1 MEEISKS
8 IKKLKTKIAIFIVL
22 QILLFMYYFWIG
34 KYDWD
39 YGFDLPFRIV
49 FEGISSLIAGVFFG
63 LIFYLLGKSKEY
75 ENDKILKLPIFF
87 IILSMI
93 LLFRIDI
100 MGVIK
105 LCFFNGLFIL
115 GIFRSKIEIR
125 SYLSKVSK
133 IILWFV
139 TMYFLIPIYITFFP
153 NAFMIFFAIIE
164 SIFRIDKSFSQYI
177 TLISFFITNFIFGFF
192 IKKYFDKE
200 EIEVVRILII
210 AGCLIIMGI
219 FIFMGFNWYKEDYH
233 AIIYTFPY
241 KVLMY
246 FEEGENSVE
255 KFGIIKTLESRY
267 FVYAMIV
274 NMGFYLGTLKIN
286 NKNKRKNC
294 VENKIDGDI

>member
-1 MEEISKS
+1 MEKISKS
-8 IKKLKTKIAIFIVL
+8 VKKLKPKIIIFIVL

-39 YGFDLPFRIV
+39 YGFDLPFRLL
-49 FEGISSLIAGVFFG
+49 FGGIFSAITGIIFG
-63 LIFYLLGKSKEY
+63 WIFYSMGKSKNY

-87 IILSMI
+87 IILSVV

-100 MGVIK
+100 IGVIK
-105 LCFFNGLFIL
+105 LCFYNGLFIL
-115 GIFRSKIEIR
+115 GIFRSKIKIR

-139 TMYFLIPIYITFFP
+139 TMYFLIPG
-153 NAFMIFFAIIE
+153 FAICFGIFVE
-164 SIFRIDKSFSQYI
+164 IVKNMFGIYGDMSQFSI
-177 TLISFFITNFIFGFF
+177 LIPFFIINVCFGFF

-274 NMGFYLGTLKIN
+274 NMGFYLGTLK
-286 NKNKRKNC
+286 KTK
-294 VENKIDGDI
+294 

>member
-1 MEEISKS
+1 MEEISKNT
-8 IKKLKTKIAIFIVL
+8 LRKIEIAKVIIL
-22 QILLFMYYFWIG
+22 QILFFVFYFLIG

-39 YGFDLPFRIV
+39 YGFDLPFRLYFGGMFSIIT
-49 FEGISSLIAGVFFG
+49 GIIFG
-63 LIFYLLGKSKEY
+63 IMFYFMGKKTEY

-87 IILSMI
+87 IILSVI

-100 MGVIK
+100 IGVIK

-115 GIFRSKIEIR
+115 GIFRSKIKIR

-139 TMYFLIPIYITFFP
+139 TMYFLIPS
-153 NAFMIFFAIIE
+153 FAICFGIPME
-164 SIFRIDKSFSQYI
+164 NHEDRVPFSI
-177 TLISFFITNFIFGFF
+177 LIPFVAINICFGFF

-200 EIEVVRILII
+200 EIEVVRILTI
-210 AGCLIIMGI
+210 AGCLVIMGI

-246 FEEGENSVE
+246 LEEAQISIE
-255 KFGIIKTLESRY
+255 KVGIIKTLESRY

-286 NKNKRKNC
+286 NKNKRRNC
-294 VENKIDGDI
+294 VENQIDGDI

>member
-8 IKKLKTKIAIFIVL
+8 VKKLKPKIIIFIVL

-115 GIFRSKIEIR
+115 GIFRSKIKIR
-125 SYLSKVSK
+125 SYLSKISK
-133 IILWFV
+133 IILWFIV
-139 TMYFLIPIYITFFP
+139 MYFFIPILSIIFS
-153 NAFMIFFAIIE
+153 IFFAIFFLIIE
-164 SIFRIDKSFSQYI
+164 SILRIEGSFGQYRI
-177 TLISFFITNFIFGFF
+177 LVPFFLINVFFGLF

-200 EIEVVRILII
+200 EIEVVRILTI
-210 AGCLIIMGI
+210 AGCLINIGI

-246 FEEGENSVE
+246 LEEAQISIE

>member
-1 MEEISKS
+1 MEKISKS
-8 IKKLKTKIAIFIVL
+8 VKKLKPKIIIFIVL

-39 YGFDLPFRIV
+39 YGFDLPFRLL
-49 FEGISSLIAGVFFG
+49 FGGIFSAITGIIFG
-63 LIFYLLGKSKEY
+63 WIFYSMGKSKNY

-87 IILSMI
+87 IILSII
-93 LLFRIDI
+93 LSFRIDI
-100 MGVIK
+100 IGVIK
-105 LCFFNGLFIL
+105 LCFYNGLFIL
-115 GIFRSKIEIR
+115 GIFRSKIKIR

-139 TMYFLIPIYITFFP
+139 TMYFLIPG
-153 NAFMIFFAIIE
+153 FAICFGIFVE
-164 SIFRIDKSFSQYI
+164 IVKSMFGIYGDMSQFSI
-177 TLISFFITNFIFGFF
+177 LIPFFIINVCFGFF

-200 EIEVVRILII
+200 EIEIVRILTI
-210 AGCLIIMGI
+210 AGCLVIMGI

-267 FVYAMIV
+267 FVYVMIV
-274 NMGFYLGTLKIN
+274 NMGFYLGTLK
-286 NKNKRKNC
+286 KTK
-294 VENKIDGDI
+294 

>member
-1 MEEISKS
+1 MEKISKS
-8 IKKLKTKIAIFIVL
+8 VKKLKPKIIIFIVL

-39 YGFDLPFRIV
+39 YSFDLPFRLL
-49 FEGISSLIAGVFFG
+49 FGGIFSAITGIIFG
-63 LIFYLLGKSKEY
+63 WIFYSMGKSKNY

-87 IILSMI
+87 IILSII

-100 MGVIK
+100 IGVIK
-105 LCFFNGLFIL
+105 LCFYNGLFIL
-115 GIFRSKIEIR
+115 GIFRSKIKIR

-139 TMYFLIPIYITFFP
+139 TMYFLIPS
-153 NAFMIFFAIIE
+153 FAICFGIPME
-164 SIFRIDKSFSQYI
+164 NHEDRVPFSI
-177 TLISFFITNFIFGFF
+177 LIPFVAINICFGFF

-246 FEEGENSVE
+246 LEEAQISIE
-255 KFGIIKTLESRY
+255 KVGIIKTLESRY

-274 NMGFYLGTLKIN
+274 NMGFYLGTLK
-286 NKNKRKNC
+286 KTK
-294 VENKIDGDI
+294 

>member
-1 MEEISKS
+1 MEKISKS
-8 IKKLKTKIAIFIVL
+8 VKKLKPKIIIFIVL

-39 YGFDLPFRIV
+39 YGFDLPFRLL
-49 FEGISSLIAGVFFG
+49 FGGIFSAITGIIFG
-63 LIFYLLGKSKEY
+63 WIFYSMGKSKNY
-75 ENDKILKLPIFF
+75 ENDKILKLSIFF
-87 IILSMI
+87 IILSII

-100 MGVIK
+100 IGVIK
-105 LCFFNGLFIL
+105 LCFYNGLFIL
-115 GIFRSKIEIR
+115 GIFRSKIKIR

-139 TMYFLIPIYITFFP
+139 TMYFLIPS
-153 NAFMIFFAIIE
+153 FAICFGVQIFIIPME
-164 SIFRIDKSFSQYI
+164 SYQDRMQFSI
-177 TLISFFITNFIFGFF
+177 LIPFVAINICFGFF

-200 EIEVVRILII
+200 EIEVVRILTIT
-210 AGCLIIMGI
+210 GCLIIMGI
-219 FIFMGFNWYKEDYH
+219 FVFMGFNWYKEDYH

-246 FEEGENSVE
+246 LEEGENSVE

-267 FVYAMIV
+267 FVYAMVV

-286 NKNKRKNC
+286 NKNKRRNC
-294 VENKIDGDI
+294 VENQIDGDI

>member
-39 YGFDLPFRIV
+39 YGFDLPYRIV
-49 FEGISSLIAGVFFG
+49 FEGITSLIAGVFFG

-139 TMYFLIPIYITFFP
+139 TMYFLIPS
-153 NAFMIFFAIIE
+153 FAICFGVQIFTIPME
-164 SIFRIDKSFSQYI
+164 SYEDRMQFSI
-177 TLISFFITNFIFGFF
+177 LIPFVIINICFGFF

-200 EIEVVRILII
+200 EMKIIRKLTIL
-210 AGCLIIMGI
+210 GCLIIAFI
-219 FIFMGFNWYKEDYH
+219 FIFIGFNWYKEDYY

-246 FEEGENSVE
+246 FKETQISIE
-255 KFGIIKTLESRY
+255 KIGIIKTLESRY

-274 NMGFYLGTLKIN
+274 NMGFYLGTLK
-286 NKNKRKNC
+286 KTK
-294 VENKIDGDI
+294 

>member
-1 MEEISKS
+1 VEEISKNTLRK
-8 IKKLKTKIAIFIVL
+8 IKIAKFIIL
-22 QILLFMYYFWIG
+22 QILFFAFYFWVG

-39 YGFDLPFRIV
+39 YGFDLPYRIV
-49 FEGISSLIAGVFFG
+49 FEGISSVVAGVFFG

-87 IILSMI
+87 IILSVL

-100 MGVIK
+100 IGVIK

-115 GIFRSKIEIR
+115 GIFRSKIKSR
-125 SYLSKVSK
+125 SYLFKVSK
-133 IILWFV
+133 IILWFIV
-139 TMYFLIPIYITFFP
+139 MYFLIPILSIIFS
-153 NAFMIFFAIIE
+153 IFFAIFFLIIE
-164 SIFRIDKSFSQYI
+164 SILRIEGSFGQYRI
-177 TLISFFITNFIFGFF
+177 LVPFFLINVFFGLF

-200 EIEVVRILII
+200 EIEVVRILTIT
-210 AGCLIIMGI
+210 GCLIIMGI
-219 FIFMGFNWYKEDYH
+219 FVFMGFNWYKEDYH

-246 FEEGENSVE
+246 LEEGENSVE

-267 FVYAMIV
+267 FVYAMVV

-286 NKNKRKNC
+286 NKDKRRNC
-294 VENKIDGDI
+294 VENQIDGDS

>member
-8 IKKLKTKIAIFIVL
+8 VKKLKLKIAIFIVL

-49 FEGISSLIAGVFFG
+49 FEVIFSIVAGVFFG

-87 IILSMI
+87 IILSII

-115 GIFRSKIEIR
+115 GIFRSKIKIR

-133 IILWFV
+133 IILWFIV
-139 TMYFLIPIYITFFP
+139 MYFLIPILSIIFS
-153 NAFMIFFAIIE
+153 IFFAIFFLIIE
-164 SIFRIDKSFSQYI
+164 SILKIGGSFGQYRI
-177 TLISFFITNFIFGFF
+177 LVPFFLVNVFFGLF

-210 AGCLIIMGI
+210 TGCLIIMGI

-246 FEEGENSVE
+246 LEEGENSIE

-267 FVYAMIV
+267 FVYAMVV
-274 NMGFYLGTLKIN
+274 NMGFYLGTLK
-286 NKNKRKNC
+286 KTK
-294 VENKIDGDI
+294 

>member
-8 IKKLKTKIAIFIVL
+8 VKKLKPKIIIFIVL
-22 QILLFMYYFWIG
+22 QILLFKYYFWIG

-39 YGFDLPFRIV
+39 YGFDLPSRIV
-49 FEGISSLIAGVFFG
+49 FEGIISVVAGVFFG

-75 ENDKILKLPIFF
+75 ENDKILKLPIFS

-125 SYLSKVSK
+125 SYLFKVSK

-139 TMYFLIPIYITFFP
+139 VMYFLIPG
-153 NAFMIFFAIIE
+153 FAICFGIFVE
-164 SIFRIDKSFSQYI
+164 MVKSMFGIYGDMSQFSI
-177 TLISFFITNFIFGFF
+177 LIPFFIINVCFGFF

-200 EIEVVRILII
+200 EIEVVRILTI

-246 FEEGENSVE
+246 LEEAQISIE
-255 KFGIIKTLESRY
+255 KVGIIKSLESRY

-274 NMGFYLGTLKIN
+274 NMGFYLGTLK
-286 NKNKRKNC
+286 KTK
-294 VENKIDGDI
+294 

>member
-8 IKKLKTKIAIFIVL
+8 VKKLKPKIIIFIVL

-39 YGFDLPFRIV
+39 YGFDLPFRLL
-49 FEGISSLIAGVFFG
+49 FGGIFSAIIGIIFG
-63 LIFYLLGKSKEY
+63 RIFYSMGKSKNY

-87 IILSMI
+87 IILSVV

-100 MGVIK
+100 IGVIK
-105 LCFFNGLFIL
+105 LCFYNGLFIL
-115 GIFRSKIEIR
+115 GIFRSKIKIR

-139 TMYFLIPIYITFFP
+139 TMYFLIPS
-153 NAFMIFFAIIE
+153 FAICFGIPME
-164 SIFRIDKSFSQYI
+164 NHEDRVPFSI
-177 TLISFFITNFIFGFF
+177 LIPFVAINICFGFF

-200 EIEVVRILII
+200 EIEVVRILTIT
-210 AGCLIIMGI
+210 GCLIIMGI
-219 FIFMGFNWYKEDYH
+219 FIFMGFNWYKEDYQ
-233 AIIYTFPY
+233 AIIYAFPY

-246 FEEGENSVE
+246 LEEGENSVE
-255 KFGIIKTLESRY
+255 KIGIIKTLESRY

>member
-8 IKKLKTKIAIFIVL
+8 VKKLKPKIIIFIVL
-22 QILLFMYYFWIG
+22 QILLFKYYFWIG

-39 YGFDLPFRIV
+39 YGFDLPSRIV
-49 FEGISSLIAGVFFG
+49 FEGIISVVAGVFFG

-75 ENDKILKLPIFF
+75 ENDKILKLPIFS

-125 SYLSKVSK
+125 SYLFKVSK

-139 TMYFLIPIYITFFP
+139 VMYFLIPIYILFFP
-153 NAFMIFFAIIE
+153 KAFMIFFAIIE
-164 SIFRIDKSFSQYI
+164 SIFGIDKSFDQYI
-177 TLISFFITNFIFGFF
+177 TLISFFITNFVFGFF

-200 EIEVVRILII
+200 EIEVVRILTI

-246 FEEGENSVE
+246 FKETQISIE

-286 NKNKRKNC
+286 NKRK
-294 VENKIDGDI
+294 KK

>member
-1 MEEISKS
+1 MEKISKS
-8 IKKLKTKIAIFIVL
+8 VKKLKPKIIIFIVL

-39 YGFDLPFRIV
+39 YGFDLPFRLL
-49 FEGISSLIAGVFFG
+49 FGGIFSAIIGIIFG
-63 LIFYLLGKSKEY
+63 RIFYSMGKSKNY

-87 IILSMI
+87 IILSII

-100 MGVIK
+100 IGVIK
-105 LCFFNGLFIL
+105 LCFYNGLFIL
-115 GIFRSKIEIR
+115 GIFRSKIKIR

-139 TMYFLIPIYITFFP
+139 VMYFLIPIYILFFP
-153 NAFMIFFAIIE
+153 KAFMIFFAIIE
-164 SIFRIDKSFSQYI
+164 SIFGIDKSFDQYI
-177 TLISFFITNFIFGFF
+177 TLISFFITNFVFGFF

-200 EIEVVRILII
+200 EIEVVRILTI
-210 AGCLIIMGI
+210 AGCLVIMGI

-246 FEEGENSVE
+246 LEEAQISIE

-274 NMGFYLGTLKIN
+274 NMGFYFGTLK
-286 NKNKRKNC
+286 KTK
-294 VENKIDGDI
+294 

>member
-1 MEEISKS
+1 MEEISKNTLRK
-8 IKKLKTKIAIFIVL
+8 IKIAKFIIL
-22 QILLFMYYFWIG
+22 QILFFAFYFWVG

-39 YGFDLPFRIV
+39 YGFDLPYRIV
-49 FEGISSLIAGVFFG
+49 FEGISSVVAGVFFG

-87 IILSMI
+87 IILSVL

-100 MGVIK
+100 IGVIK

-115 GIFRSKIEIR
+115 GIFRSKIKSR
-125 SYLSKVSK
+125 SYLFKVSK
-133 IILWFV
+133 IILWFIV
-139 TMYFLIPIYITFFP
+139 MYFLIPILSIIFS
-153 NAFMIFFAIIE
+153 IFFAIFFLIIE
-164 SIFRIDKSFSQYI
+164 SILRIEGSFGQYRI
-177 TLISFFITNFIFGFF
+177 LVPFFLINVFFGLF

-200 EIEVVRILII
+200 EIEVVRILTIT
-210 AGCLIIMGI
+210 GCLIIMGI
-219 FIFMGFNWYKEDYH
+219 FVFMGFNWYKEDYH

-246 FEEGENSVE
+246 LEEGENSVE

-267 FVYAMIV
+267 FVYAMVV

-286 NKNKRKNC
+286 NKDKRRNC
-294 VENKIDGDI
+294 VENQIDGDS

>member
-8 IKKLKTKIAIFIVL
+8 VKKLKPKIIIFIVL

-39 YGFDLPFRIV
+39 YGFDLPFRLL
-49 FEGISSLIAGVFFG
+49 FGGIFSAITGIIFG
-63 LIFYLLGKSKEY
+63 WIFYSMGKSKNY

-87 IILSMI
+87 IILSII

-100 MGVIK
+100 IGVIK
-105 LCFFNGLFIL
+105 LCFYNGLFVLAIL
-115 GIFRSKIEIR
+115 QSKVTVK

-133 IILWFV
+133 IILWFIS
-139 TMYFLIPIYITFFP
+139 MYFLIPG
-153 NAFMIFFAIIE
+153 FAICFGIFVE
-164 SIFRIDKSFSQYI
+164 MVKSMFGIYGDMSQFSI
-177 TLISFFITNFIFGFF
+177 LIPFFIINVCFGFF

-200 EIEVVRILII
+200 EIEVVRILTI

-267 FVYAMIV
+267 FVYPMIV
-274 NMGFYLGTLKIN
+274 NMGFYLGTFK
-286 NKNKRKNC
+286 KTK
-294 VENKIDGDI
+294 

>member
-1 MEEISKS
+1 MEEISKNTLRK
-8 IKKLKTKIAIFIVL
+8 IKIAKFIIL
-22 QILLFMYYFWIG
+22 QILFFAFYFWVG

-39 YGFDLPFRIV
+39 YGFDLPYRIV
-49 FEGISSLIAGVFFG
+49 FEGISSVVAGVFFG

-87 IILSMI
+87 IILSVL

-100 MGVIK
+100 IGGIK

-115 GIFRSKIEIR
+115 GIFRSKIKIR
-125 SYLSKVSK
+125 SYLFKVSK
-133 IILWFV
+133 IILWFIV
-139 TMYFLIPIYITFFP
+139 MYFLIPILSITFS
-153 NAFMIFFAIIE
+153 IFFAIFFLIIE
-164 SIFRIDKSFSQYI
+164 SILRIEGSFGQYRI
-177 TLISFFITNFIFGFF
+177 LVPFFLINVFFGLF

-200 EIEVVRILII
+200 EIEVVRILTIT
-210 AGCLIIMGI
+210 GCLIIMGI
-219 FIFMGFNWYKEDYH
+219 FVFMGFNWYKEDYH

-246 FEEGENSVE
+246 LEEGENSVE

-267 FVYAMIV
+267 FVYAMVV

-286 NKNKRKNC
+286 NKDKRRNC
-294 VENKIDGDI
+294 VENQIDGDS

>member
-8 IKKLKTKIAIFIVL
+8 VKKLKPKIIIFIVL

-39 YGFDLPFRIV
+39 YGFDLPSRIV
-49 FEGISSLIAGVFFG
+49 FEGIISVVAGVFLG

-75 ENDKILKLPIFF
+75 ENDKILKLPIFS

-125 SYLSKVSK
+125 SYLFKVSK

-139 TMYFLIPIYITFFP
+139 VMYFLIPIYILFFP
-153 NAFMIFFAIIE
+153 KAFMIFFAIIE
-164 SIFRIDKSFSQYI
+164 SIFGIDKSFDQYI
-177 TLISFFITNFIFGFF
+177 TLISFFITNFVFGFF

-200 EIEVVRILII
+200 EIEVVRILTI

-241 KVLMY
+241 KVLVY

-255 KFGIIKTLESRY
+255 KFGIINTLESRY

-274 NMGFYLGTLKIN
+274 NMGFYLGTLK
-286 NKNKRKNC
+286 KTK
-294 VENKIDGDI
+294 

>member
-1 MEEISKS
+1 MEEISRNT
-8 IKKLKTKIAIFIVL
+8 LRKIELSKFIIP
-22 QILLFMYYFWIG
+22 QILFFAFYFLVG

-39 YGFDLPFRIV
+39 YGFDLPFR
-49 FEGISSLIAGVFFG
+49 LFFG
-63 LIFYLLGKSKEY
+63 GMSSIITGIIFGVIFYFMGKKTEY

-87 IILSMI
+87 IILSAL

-100 MGVIK
+100 IGVIK

-115 GIFRSKIEIR
+115 GIFRSKIRIR
-125 SYLSKVSK
+125 SYLFKVSK
-133 IILWFV
+133 IILWFIV
-139 TMYFLIPIYITFFP
+139 MYFLIPILSIIFS
-153 NAFMIFFAIIE
+153 IFFAIFFLIIE
-164 SIFRIDKSFSQYI
+164 SILRIEGSFGQYRI
-177 TLISFFITNFIFGFF
+177 LVPFFLINVFFGLF

-200 EIEVVRILII
+200 EIEVVRILTIT
-210 AGCLIIMGI
+210 GCLIIIGI
-219 FIFMGFNWYKEDYH
+219 FVFMGFNWYKEDYH

-246 FEEGENSVE
+246 LEEGENSVE

-267 FVYAMIV
+267 FVYAMVV

>member
-8 IKKLKTKIAIFIVL
+8 VKKLKPKIIIFIVL

-87 IILSMI
+87 IILSVI

-100 MGVIK
+100 IGVIK

-115 GIFRSKIEIR
+115 GIFRSKIKIR

-133 IILWFV
+133 IILWFI
-139 TMYFLIPIYITFFP
+139 TMYFLIPS
-153 NAFMIFFAIIE
+153 FAICFGVQIFTIPME
-164 SIFRIDKSFSQYI
+164 SYEERMQFSI
-177 TLISFFITNFIFGFF
+177 LIPFVIINICFGFF
-192 IKKYFDKE
+192 IKKFFNDE
-200 EIEVVRILII
+200 EIELVRMLTIV
-210 AGCLIIMGI
+210 GCLVIMGI
-219 FIFMGFNWYKEDYH
+219 FIFMGFNWYKEDYY

-246 FEEGENSVE
+246 FKETQISIE
-255 KFGIIKTLESRY
+255 KIGIIKTLESRY
-267 FVYAMIV
+267 FVYAMVV
-274 NMGFYLGTLKIN
+274 NMGFYLGTLKMN
-286 NKNKRKNC
+286 NKNKRRNC
-294 VENKIDGDI
+294 VENQIDGDI

>member
-1 MEEISKS
+1 MEEIFKS
-8 IKKLKTKIAIFIVL
+8 VKKLKPKIIIFIVL

-39 YGFDLPFRIV
+39 YGFDLPFRLL
-49 FEGISSLIAGVFFG
+49 FGGIFLAITGIIFG
-63 LIFYLLGKSKEY
+63 WIFYSMGKSKNY

-87 IILSMI
+87 IILSII

-100 MGVIK
+100 IGVIK
-105 LCFFNGLFIL
+105 LCFYNGLFIL
-115 GIFRSKIEIR
+115 AILQSKVTVK

-139 TMYFLIPIYITFFP
+139 TMYFLIPG
-153 NAFMIFFAIIE
+153 FAICFGIFVE
-164 SIFRIDKSFSQYI
+164 MVKSMFGIYGDMSQFSI
-177 TLISFFITNFIFGFF
+177 LIPFVVINICFGFF

-200 EIEVVRILII
+200 EIEVVRILTI

-246 FEEGENSVE
+246 LEEAQINIE
-255 KFGIIKTLESRY
+255 KVGIIKTLESRY

-274 NMGFYLGTLKIN
+274 NMGFYLGTLK
-286 NKNKRKNC
+286 KTK
-294 VENKIDGDI
+294 

>member
-1 MEEISKS
+1 MEEISKNTLRK
-8 IKKLKTKIAIFIVL
+8 IKIAKFIIL
-22 QILLFMYYFWIG
+22 QILFFAFYFWVG

-39 YGFDLPFRIV
+39 YGFDLPYRIV
-49 FEGISSLIAGVFFG
+49 FEGISSVVAGVFFG

-87 IILSMI
+87 IILSVI

-100 MGVIK
+100 IGVIK

-115 GIFRSKIEIR
+115 GIFRSKIRIR

-133 IILWFV
+133 IILWFIV
-139 TMYFLIPIYITFFP
+139 MYFLIPILSIIFS
-153 NAFMIFFAIIE
+153 IFFAIFFLIIE
-164 SIFRIDKSFSQYI
+164 SILRIEGSFGQYRI
-177 TLISFFITNFIFGFF
+177 LVPFFLINVFFGLF

-200 EIEVVRILII
+200 EIEVVRILTIT
-210 AGCLIIMGI
+210 GCLIIMGI
-219 FIFMGFNWYKEDYH
+219 FVFMGFNWYKEDYH

-246 FEEGENSVE
+246 LEEGENSVE

-267 FVYAMIV
+267 FVYAMVV

-286 NKNKRKNC
+286 NKNKRRNC
-294 VENKIDGDI
+294 VENQIDGDI

>member
-1 MEEISKS
+1 MEEISRNT
-8 IKKLKTKIAIFIVL
+8 LRKIELSKFIIP
-22 QILLFMYYFWIG
+22 QILFFAFYFLVG

-39 YGFDLPFRIV
+39 YGFDLPFR
-49 FEGISSLIAGVFFG
+49 LFFG
-63 LIFYLLGKSKEY
+63 GMFSIITGIIFGVMFYFMGKKSKY

-87 IILSMI
+87 IILSVV

-100 MGVIK
+100 IGVIK

-115 GIFRSKIEIR
+115 GIFRSKIKIR

-133 IILWFV
+133 IILWFIV
-139 TMYFLIPIYITFFP
+139 MYFLIPILSIIFS
-153 NAFMIFFAIIE
+153 IFFAIFFLIIE
-164 SIFRIDKSFSQYI
+164 SILRIEGSFGQYRI
-177 TLISFFITNFIFGFF
+177 LVPFFLINVFFGLF

-200 EIEVVRILII
+200 EIEVVRILTIT
-210 AGCLIIMGI
+210 GCLIIMGI
-219 FIFMGFNWYKEDYH
+219 FVFMGFNWYKEDYH

-246 FEEGENSVE
+246 LEEGENSVE

-267 FVYAMIV
+267 FVYAMVV

-286 NKNKRKNC
+286 NKDKRRNC
-294 VENKIDGDI
+294 VENQIDGDS

>member
-1 MEEISKS
+1 MEEISKNTLRK
-8 IKKLKTKIAIFIVL
+8 IKIAKFIIL
-22 QILLFMYYFWIG
+22 QILFFAFYFWVG

-39 YGFDLPFRIV
+39 YGFDLPYRIV
-49 FEGISSLIAGVFFG
+49 FEGISSVVAGGFFG

-87 IILSMI
+87 IILSVL

-100 MGVIK
+100 IGVIK

-115 GIFRSKIEIR
+115 GIFRSKIKSR
-125 SYLSKVSK
+125 SYLFKVSK
-133 IILWFV
+133 IILWFIV
-139 TMYFLIPIYITFFP
+139 MYFLIPILSIIFS
-153 NAFMIFFAIIE
+153 IFFAIFFLIIE
-164 SIFRIDKSFSQYI
+164 SILRIEGSFGQYRI
-177 TLISFFITNFIFGFF
+177 LVPFFLINVFFGLF

-200 EIEVVRILII
+200 EIEVVRILTIT
-210 AGCLIIMGI
+210 GCLIIMGI
-219 FIFMGFNWYKEDYH
+219 FVFMGFNWYKEDYH

-246 FEEGENSVE
+246 LEEGENSVE

-267 FVYAMIV
+267 FVYAMVV

-286 NKNKRKNC
+286 NKDKRRNC
-294 VENKIDGDI
+294 VENQIDGDS

>member
-1 MEEISKS
+1 MEEIFKS
-8 IKKLKTKIAIFIVL
+8 VKKLKPKIIIFIVL

-39 YGFDLPFRIV
+39 YGFDLPFRLL
-49 FEGISSLIAGVFFG
+49 FGGIFSAITGIIFG
-63 LIFYLLGKSKEY
+63 WIFYSMGKSKNY

-87 IILSMI
+87 IILSII

-100 MGVIK
+100 IGVIK
-105 LCFFNGLFIL
+105 LCFYNGLFVLAIL
-115 GIFRSKIEIR
+115 QSKVTVK

-133 IILWFV
+133 IILWFIS
-139 TMYFLIPIYITFFP
+139 MYFLIPG
-153 NAFMIFFAIIE
+153 FAICFGIFVE
-164 SIFRIDKSFSQYI
+164 MVKSMFGIYGDMSQFSI
-177 TLISFFITNFIFGFF
+177 LIPFFIINVCFGFF

-200 EIEVVRILII
+200 EIEVVRILTI

-246 FEEGENSVE
+246 LEEGENSIE

-267 FVYAMIV
+267 FIYAMVV

>member
-8 IKKLKTKIAIFIVL
+8 VKKLKLKIIIFIVL
-22 QILLFMYYFWIG
+22 QILLFKYYFWIG

-39 YGFDLPFRIV
+39 YGFDLPSRIV
-49 FEGISSLIAGVFFG
+49 FEGIISVVAGVFFG

-75 ENDKILKLPIFF
+75 ENDKILKLPIFS

-100 MGVIK
+100 VGVIK

-139 TMYFLIPIYITFFP
+139 TMYFLIPS
-153 NAFMIFFAIIE
+153 FAICFGVQIFTIPME
-164 SIFRIDKSFSQYI
+164 SYQDRMQFSI
-177 TLISFFITNFIFGFF
+177 LIPFVIINICFGFF

-200 EIEVVRILII
+200 EIKIIRKLTILSCLII
-210 AGCLIIMGI
+210 AFI
-219 FIFMGFNWYKEDYH
+219 FIFIGFNWYKEDYY

-246 FEEGENSVE
+246 FKETQISIE
-255 KFGIIKTLESRY
+255 KIGIIKTLESRY

-286 NKNKRKNC
+286 NKRK
-294 VENKIDGDI
+294 KK

>member
-8 IKKLKTKIAIFIVL
+8 VKKLKPKIIIFIVL

-39 YGFDLPFRIV
+39 YGFDLPFRLL
-49 FEGISSLIAGVFFG
+49 FGGIFSAIIGIIFG
-63 LIFYLLGKSKEY
+63 RIFYSMGKSKNY

-87 IILSMI
+87 IILSVV

-100 MGVIK
+100 IGVIK
-105 LCFFNGLFIL
+105 LCFYNGLFIL
-115 GIFRSKIEIR
+115 GIFRSKIKIR

-139 TMYFLIPIYITFFP
+139 TMYFLIPS
-153 NAFMIFFAIIE
+153 FAICFGIPME
-164 SIFRIDKSFSQYI
+164 NHEDGVPFSI
-177 TLISFFITNFIFGFF
+177 LIPFVAINICFGFF

-200 EIEVVRILII
+200 EIEVVRILTI
-210 AGCLIIMGI
+210 AGCLVIMGI

-246 FEEGENSVE
+246 LEEAQISIE

>member
-8 IKKLKTKIAIFIVL
+8 VKKLKPKIIIFIVL

-39 YGFDLPFRIV
+39 YGFDLPFRLL
-49 FEGISSLIAGVFFG
+49 FGGIFSAITGIIFG
-63 LIFYLLGKSKEY
+63 WIFYSMGKSKNY

-87 IILSMI
+87 IILSVI

-100 MGVIK
+100 IGVIK

-115 GIFRSKIEIR
+115 GIFRSKIKIR

-139 TMYFLIPIYITFFP
+139 TMYFLIPS
-153 NAFMIFFAIIE
+153 FAICFGIPME
-164 SIFRIDKSFSQYI
+164 NHEDRVPFSI
-177 TLISFFITNFIFGFF
+177 LIPFVAINICFGFF

-200 EIEVVRILII
+200 EIEVVRILTI
-210 AGCLIIMGI
+210 AGCLVIMGI

>member
-1 MEEISKS
+1 MEKISKS
-8 IKKLKTKIAIFIVL
+8 VKKLKPKIIIFIVL

-39 YGFDLPFRIV
+39 YGFDLPFRLL
-49 FEGISSLIAGVFFG
+49 FGGIFSAITGIIFG
-63 LIFYLLGKSKEY
+63 WIFYSMGKSKNY

-87 IILSMI
+87 IILSII

-100 MGVIK
+100 IGVIK
-105 LCFFNGLFIL
+105 LCFYNGLFIL
-115 GIFRSKIEIR
+115 GIFRSKIKIR

-139 TMYFLIPIYITFFP
+139 TMYFLIPS
-153 NAFMIFFAIIE
+153 FAICFGIPME
-164 SIFRIDKSFSQYI
+164 NHEDRVPFSI
-177 TLISFFITNFIFGFF
+177 LIPFVAINICFGFF

-200 EIEVVRILII
+200 EIEVVRILTI

-241 KVLMY
+241 KVLVY
-246 FEEGENSVE
+246 FEDGENSLE
-255 KFGIIKTLESRY
+255 KFGIIKSLESRY

-274 NMGFYLGTLKIN
+274 NMGFYLGTLK
-286 NKNKRKNC
+286 KTK
-294 VENKIDGDI
+294 

>member
-8 IKKLKTKIAIFIVL
+8 IKKLKPKIIIFIVL

-115 GIFRSKIEIR
+115 GIFRSKIKIR
-125 SYLSKVSK
+125 SYLSKISK
-133 IILWFV
+133 IILWFIV
-139 TMYFLIPIYITFFP
+139 MYFFIPILSIIFS
-153 NAFMIFFAIIE
+153 IFFAIFFLIIE
-164 SIFRIDKSFSQYI
+164 SILRIEGSFGQYRI
-177 TLISFFITNFIFGFF
+177 LVPFFLINVFFGLF

-200 EIEVVRILII
+200 EIEVVRILTIT
-210 AGCLIIMGI
+210 GCLIIMGI
-219 FIFMGFNWYKEDYH
+219 FIFMGFNWYKEDYQ
-233 AIIYTFPY
+233 AIIYAFPY

-246 FEEGENSVE
+246 LEEGENSVE
-255 KFGIIKTLESRY
+255 KIGIIKTLESRY
-267 FVYAMIV
+267 FVYAMVV

-286 NKNKRKNC
+286 NKNKRGNC
-294 VENKIDGDI
+294 VENQIDGDI